1 MTFNLETAPA
11 DQGQPNQQQPTDNV
25 GQGADK
31 GITLDELNAI
41 LKRDENAQKHIRT
54 LEEENNAMR
63 DNFSTLQEQ
72 VELLQSQL
80 RSRETVEKLLKG
92 MNASKDQSSGQENK
106 NQMNTPT
113 TSINPDEI
121 NTLVTQRIQGYM
133 KEQQGEAN
141 LAKAKQQLNELF
153 KDKADDH
160 VKSIAER
167 NSISYEGALELAKTN
182 PTMFNNVFVSPF
194 KNASNSNTAP
204 TTSTQ
209 STSTVP
215 VQNQEI
221 TMEYWNKMR
230 RENSRKFFSADV
242 QKQFHQWFHSN
253 KSK

>member
-1 MTFNLETAPA
+1 
-11 DQGQPNQQQPTDNV
+11 
-25 GQGADK
+25 
-31 GITLDELNAI
+31 
-41 LKRDENAQKHIRT
+41 
-54 LEEENNAMR
+54 
-63 DNFSTLQEQ
+63 
-72 VELLQSQL
+72 
-80 RSRETVEKLLKG
+80 
-92 MNASKDQSSGQENK
+92 
-106 NQMNTPT
+106 
-113 TSINPDEI
+113 
-121 NTLVTQRIQGYM
+121 M